1 MAKFSDLYQKG
12 STVDLCSKNYLKST
26 HFGKQWGKSYG
37 IIFTFTGSS
46 ILNRVMIQYPNAKI
60 NLGLHI
66 TSKRTDGYHEVSSCL
81 YPIPLCDAL
90 EIILSKKT
98 TFAST
103 GISIPG
109 KEEDNLIL
117 KAYKLLQ
124 KDFPGLPPIA
134 VHLHKVI
141 PIGAGLGGGSA
152 DAGFALS
159 LMNRLFD
166 LFLDDWL
173 LEEYAAKLGS
183 DCPFF
188 IQNTPK
194 LVSGRGEMMEEIS
207 VDLSG
212 RWLVLVNPN
221 IHIST
226 KEAYAGV
233 TPKAPQHDL
242 QKVLLD
248 PLRWKGELINDFE
261 QSIFGKYP
269 LLDEVKQ
276 SLYAK
281 GAFYAAM
288 SGSGSTLFGLFDQ
301 PPHFERREN
310 GFFVFESAL

>member
-1 MAKFSDLYQKG
+1 
-12 STVDLCSKNYLKST
+12 
-26 HFGKQWGKSYG
+26 
-37 IIFTFTGSS
+37 
-46 ILNRVMIQYPNAKI
+46 MIQYPNAKI

-90 EIILSKKT
+90 EIIPSKKL
-98 TFAST
+98 TFGST
-103 GISIPG
+103 GIPIPG
-109 KEEDNLIL
+109 TESDNLIL
-117 KAYKLLQ
+117 KAYTLLR
-124 KDFPGLPPIA
+124 KDFPDLPPIS

-152 DAGFALS
+152 DAGFALT

-194 LVSGRGEMMEEIS
+194 LVSGRGEIMEEITL
-207 VDLSG
+207 DLSG
-212 RWLVLVNPN
+212 KWIVLINPN

-226 KEAYAGV
+226 QVAYAGA
-233 TPKAPQHDL
+233 TPAPPVQDL
-242 QKVLLD
+242 KDVLAD
-248 PLRWKGELINDFE
+248 PGRWKEELINDFE
-261 QSIFGKYP
+261 RSIFERYP
-269 LLDEVKQ
+269 LLEEIKQ
-276 SLYAK
+276 SLYAQ

-288 SGSGSTLFGLFDQ
+288 SGSGSTLFGIFDQ
-301 PPHFERREN
+301 KRRKCFEE
-310 GFFVFESAL
+310 VKDS